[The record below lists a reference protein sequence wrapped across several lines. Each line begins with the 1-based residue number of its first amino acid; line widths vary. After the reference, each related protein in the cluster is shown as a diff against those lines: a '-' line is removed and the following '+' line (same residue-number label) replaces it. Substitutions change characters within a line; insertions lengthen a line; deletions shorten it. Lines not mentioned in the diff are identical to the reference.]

1 MKKCF
6 DCQRTYPLFM
16 FSKSRMKYQ
25 RPNDY
30 GVVKVCRICNYKK
43 WSKDMSAWLY
53 DFSIRKFQLVKF
65 KSKWEILKSVLK

>member
-16 FSKSRMKYQ
+16 FFKSKMGYQ

-30 GVVKVCRICNYKK
+30 GVVKVCRICNDKK
-43 WSKDMSAWLY
+43 WSRDMSAWLY
-53 DFSIRKFQLVKF
+53 DFNINKFQLIKF
-65 KSKWEILKSVLK
+65 KNKWEILKNVLK